1 MSRNMLLMMKD
12 TPVMRI
18 NFDDVIYDVL
28 DDLHLPYQL
37 KGCIRTCEIKEGMSS
52 SEIKA
57 AIVAGAKNNEAIIR
71 FLAQR
76 VLPITRENAKKI
88 YTLFG
93 FEQLQDDYS
102 KARIAAVCRAVS
114 LQDNYWL
121 KLENDP
127 VLWRD
132 VDIHQ
137 NHLNEIVAQVALH
150 GTSLTLTGTS
160 VTPELTSL
168 GAYAKAWHREGGELY
183 LYKKGSNGSSEAR
196 IEVMVSNLLKKT
208 NANSLEYTAG
218 KSEDDFVSKCKCM
231 TSGDIVMLSAM
242 DFESYCNR
250 NGLNFMN
257 EVHKIDSDAL
267 YKMCIVDYLTANR
280 DRHGLN
286 WGFLY
291 NCETMEILGC
301 HPLYDHNNAFDTG
314 LMANPDV
321 PYLVIPSM
329 TLRNAAAVA
338 SARTDFCFTE
348 PIKREDFITE
358 RQYKYFVN
366 AAKELGLDLGPKQ
379 KQQNVAESGMQS
391 VKRPSEVD
399 SADEPDVLDI
409 LNDCTD
415 DSLGMGESDGFGTA
429 VDEITEVSEEG
440 IDLESL

>member
-1 MSRNMLLMMKD
+1 
-12 TPVMRI
+12 MRI

-52 SEIKA
+52 GEIKA
-57 AIVAGAKNNEAIIR
+57 AIVAGAKNNEAIVR

-88 YTLFG
+88 YALYG
-93 FEQLQDDYS
+93 FEQIQDDYS
-102 KARIAAVCRAVS
+102 KAKIAAVCRAVS
-114 LQDNYWL
+114 LQDNYWI

-160 VTPELTSL
+160 VTPELTSF

-250 NGLNFMN
+250 NGLNFMK
-257 EVHKIDSDAL
+257 EVRKIDSDAL
-267 YKMCIVDYLTANR
+267 YKMCIVDYLIANR
-280 DRHGLN
+280 DRHGMN

-314 LMANPDV
+314 LMVNPDV
-321 PYLVIPSM
+321 PYVAIPSM

-338 SARTDFCFTE
+338 SVRTDFCFTE

-366 AAKELGLDLGPKQ
+366 AAKELGLYINPKQ
-379 KQQNVAESGMQS
+379 KQQNVVESGIKS
-391 VKRPSEVD
+391 VKSPSEAD
-399 SADEPDVLDI
+399 SDDEPNVFNI
-409 LNDCTD
+409 LNGGAN
-415 DSLGMGESDGFGTA
+415 DSLGMGESDGA
-429 VDEITEVSEEG
+429 EIMVAEVPDVPKEG
-440 IDLESL
+440 IDRESL

>member
-1 MSRNMLLMMKD
+1 MSQNMLLMMKD

-18 NFDDVIYDVL
+18 NFDDVICDVL
-28 DDLHLPYQL
+28 DDFHLPYQL
-37 KGCIRTCEIKEGMSS
+37 KGCIRTWEIKERMSV

-57 AIVAGAKNNEAIIR
+57 VIVARAKNNEAVIH

-88 YTLFG
+88 YALFD
-93 FEQLQDDYS
+93 FEQMQDDYS
-102 KARIAAVCRAVS
+102 KAKIATVCRAVS
-114 LQDNYWL
+114 LQDNYWI

-150 GTSLTLTGTS
+150 GTALTLTGTS
-160 VTPELTSL
+160 VTPELTTS
-168 GAYAKAWHREGGELY
+168 GAYAKAWHREGEELY
-183 LYKKGSNGSSEAR
+183 LYKKGSKGSFEAR

-208 NANSLEYTAG
+208 NVNFLEYTAG
-218 KSEDDFVSKCKCM
+218 KSEETFVSKCKCM

-250 NGLNFMN
+250 NGLNFME
-257 EVHKIDSDAL
+257 EVQKIDADAF

-280 DRHGLN
+280 DRHGRN

-301 HPLYDHNNAFDTG
+301 HPLYDHNKAFDSN
-314 LMANPDV
+314 LMVNPDV

-338 SARTDFCFTE
+338 SIRTDFCFTE
-348 PIKREDFITE
+348 SIKREDFITE

-366 AAKELGLDLGPKQ
+366 AAKELGLALGPK
-379 KQQNVAESGMQS
+379 
-391 VKRPSEVD
+391 
-399 SADEPDVLDI
+399 
-409 LNDCTD
+409 
-415 DSLGMGESDGFGTA
+415 
-429 VDEITEVSEEG
+429 
-440 IDLESL
+440 